1 MRRVSGAMRVA
12 ALRRRRKD
20 GGRRLPCGCA
30 PQREAAWEAA
40 ALRLRTTATALRLGT
55 RAEGALHGARSYR
68 CAKVVDE
75 KSMRDHVACAKTRTR
90 DVWVV
95 CSLSESFFLRFDEPI
110 LGGQ

>member
-1 MRRVSGAMRVA
+1 MRVA
-12 ALRRRRKD
+12 ALRRRRND

-30 PQREAAWEAA
+30 PQREAA

-75 KSMRDHVACAKTRTR
+75 KSMRDHVACAKNSDTATSGLFARFPKA
-90 DVWVV
+90 
-95 CSLSESFFLRFDEPI
+95 FFCVLTNPFW
-110 LGGQ
+110 GQ

>member
-30 PQREAAWEAA
+30 PQREAA